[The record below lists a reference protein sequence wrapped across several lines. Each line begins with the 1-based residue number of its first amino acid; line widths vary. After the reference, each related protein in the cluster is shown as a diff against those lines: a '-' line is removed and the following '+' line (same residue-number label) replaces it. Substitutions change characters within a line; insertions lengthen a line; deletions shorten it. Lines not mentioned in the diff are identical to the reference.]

1 VDTVT
6 VTEDLARLL
15 RARYGEAEPSLPPP
29 EGLPASDRLA
39 GLLAHRSVRRFLPDP
54 LPPGALEWLVAA
66 AQSAP
71 TSSNLQTWSVIAI
84 EGEERRAEAARLC
97 ATQDF
102 IRQAPLFLVFIADL
116 SRLRRVG
123 TSHGTAGEGLDYL
136 EMFLT
141 AALDAALAAQNA
153 AVAAESMGLGI
164 CYVGAAR
171 NHPLELA
178 RFLGLPPGAFAVFGM
193 AVGRPDPDRPAST
206 KPRLPQAEVLH
217 RERYSEDGRSANLAA
232 YDAEMQRFNEGQ
244 GRVIPGSW
252 SLHSARRVA
261 TATALQGRDGLKAA
275 LRALGFALK

>member
-1 VDTVT
+1 MPDAA
-6 VTEDLARLL
+6 DLANLL
-15 RARYGEAEPSLPPP
+15 RPRYGDSAPSLPPP
-29 EGLPASDRLA
+29 ADPRAADRLA
-39 GLLAHRSVRRFLPDP
+39 GLLGHRSVRRFLPEP

-66 AQSAP
+66 AQSAA

-84 EGEERRAEAARLC
+84 EEDARKAEAARLC
-97 ATQDF
+97 AAQDF
-102 IRQAPLFLVFIADL
+102 ILQAPLFLVFIADL
-116 SRLRRVG
+116 SRLRHAG
-123 TSHGTAGEGLDYL
+123 EAHGMAGEGLDYL

-178 RFLGLPPGAFAVFGM
+178 RLLGLPRGAFAVFGM
-193 AVGRPDPDRPAST
+193 AVGLPDPDRPAPV

-217 RERYSEDGRSANLAA
+217 RERYSEEDRSANTAA
-232 YDAEMQRFNEGQ
+232 YDAVMHRFNEGQ
-244 GRVIPGSW
+244 GRIIPGSW

-261 TATALQGRDGLKAA
+261 TAAALQGRDSLKAA